1 MKALSLTV
9 VASFLMA
16 LVAGSASAQ
25 PTIQYKVPEGWTVSP
40 EARQMRHATIITPTK
55 TEVVVTV
62 FGGTVGGDLANV
74 NRWRQQVGL
83 EGIQQA
89 DLEKNWTKV
98 QTADANASAKVI
110 DFTGP
115 KGRILAAI
123 IPQGDRTWFIRTMGD
138 SEAVAKT
145 KDGFDAMVKSV
156 SFK

>member
-1 MKALSLTV
+1 MKALSLAVVVSLV
-9 VASFLMA
+9 VAFVS
-16 LVAGSASAQ
+16 VSASAQ
-25 PTIQYKVPEGWTVSP
+25 PTIQYKLPEGWTASP
-40 EARQMRHATIITPTK
+40 EARQMRHATIMTPSK

-74 NRWRQQVGL
+74 NRWRMQVGL

-98 QTADANASAKVI
+98 QTADANTSAKVV

-123 IPQGDRTWFIRTMGD
+123 IPQGDRTWFLRTTGD
-138 SEAVAKT
+138 ADAVAKT

>member
-1 MKALSLTV
+1 MKALSLAV
-9 VASFLMA
+9 VAS
-16 LVAGSASAQ
+16 LVVAFVSGSASAQ
-25 PTIQYKVPEGWTVSP
+25 PTIQYKLPEGWTASP
-40 EARQMRHATIITPTK
+40 EARQMRHATIMTPAK

-74 NRWRQQVGL
+74 NRWRTQVGL

-98 QTADANASAKVI
+98 QTADANVSAKVV

-123 IPQGDRTWFIRTMGD
+123 IPQGDRTWFVRTTGEA
-138 SEAVAKT
+138 EAVAKT
-145 KDGFDAMVKSV
+145 REGFEAMVKSV
-156 SFK
+156 NFK